1 MRLKVAL
8 MTIFQVP
15 NYGSVLQTFATQA
28 LLAKLGYD
36 CTIINY
42 RYPNEWHY
50 NNGFRR
56 PSFLRSIIK
65 KIANLTGIHRQVLEN
80 KLVNFRRSRL
90 NLSRPYQD
98 LDSLRKDDWSEYSA
112 IISGSDQLWNPIY
125 LKGDSAFMLSF
136 SNRIPK
142 LAIASSFAVKEIP
155 AHLIEKY
162 KRYLSQF
169 SAISVREQNG
179 AEIITNTLSLDTTP
193 KVILDPTLLLSG
205 DEWINE
211 LNISPKPP
219 KERYILMYILSYAF
233 NPYPDAIEIAARLKD
248 QYNCTRIITFS
259 NSNSPEVTELGA
271 ESLYGCSID
280 EFLYYIRHA
289 EVVLTSSFHGTAYA
303 ANFGRP
309 LISLTPSNGDDRQ
322 ITLLRSLAIEKC
334 SVTVGTKNPV
344 LDPEYDVVNEQTKL
358 SEIRRKDLQ
367 WINDNLQTIT
377 SKK

>member
-1 MRLKVAL
+1 MRPKVAL

-28 LLAKLGYD
+28 LLSKLGYD

-50 NNGFRR
+50 NNGFIKSPFWRN
-56 PSFLRSIIK
+56 LIK
-65 KIANLTGIHRQVLEN
+65 KIANLTGIYRQVLEN
-80 KLVNFRRSRL
+80 KLGVFRRTRL
-90 NLSRPYQD
+90 NLSKSYHN
-98 LDSLRKDDWSEYSA
+98 LDSLRQADWEKYSA

-136 SNRIPK
+136 TDTVPK
-142 LAIASSFAVKEIP
+142 ISIASSFAVKDIP
-155 AHLIEKY
+155 PHLIEKY
-162 KRYLSQF
+162 RRYLSRF

-179 AEIITNTLSLDTTP
+179 ADIITKTLSLQTAP
-193 KVILDPTLLLSG
+193 KVILDPTLLLSRE
-205 DEWINE
+205 EWINA
-211 LNISPKPP
+211 LNISQKPP
-219 KERYILMYILSYAF
+219 KDRYILMYILSYAF
-233 NPYPDAIEIAARLKD
+233 NPYPDAIEIAKRLKD
-248 QYNCTRIITFS
+248 RYNCTRIITFS

-271 ESLYGCSID
+271 ESQYGCSIE

-322 ITLLRSLAIEKC
+322 ITLLKSLAIEKC
-334 SVTVGTKNPV
+334 SVTVGSKNPP
-344 LDPEYDVVNEQTKL
+344 LNPEYDIIREQTQL
-358 SEIRRKDLQ
+358 GEIRRKDIR
-367 WINDNLQTIT
+367 WIEDNLQSIT
-377 SKK
+377 S

>member
-65 KIANLTGIHRQVLEN
+65 KIANLTGIHRQILEN

-90 NLSRPYQD
+90 NLSRPYHD

-125 LKGDSAFMLSF
+125 LNGDSAFMLSF

-211 LNISPKPP
+211 LNISSKTP

-344 LDPEYDVVNEQTKL
+344 LDPEYYVVNEQTKL

>member
-1 MRLKVAL
+1 
-8 MTIFQVP
+8 
-15 NYGSVLQTFATQA
+15 
-28 LLAKLGYD
+28 
-36 CTIINY
+36 
-42 RYPNEWHY
+42 
-50 NNGFRR
+50 
-56 PSFLRSIIK
+56 
-65 KIANLTGIHRQVLEN
+65 
-80 KLVNFRRSRL
+80 
-90 NLSRPYQD
+90 
-98 LDSLRKDDWSEYSA
+98 
-112 IISGSDQLWNPIY
+112 
-125 LKGDSAFMLSF
+125 
-136 SNRIPK
+136 
-142 LAIASSFAVKEIP
+142 
-155 AHLIEKY
+155 
-162 KRYLSQF
+162 
-169 SAISVREQNG
+169 
-179 AEIITNTLSLDTTP
+179 
-193 KVILDPTLLLSG
+193 
-205 DEWINE
+205 
-211 LNISPKPP
+211 
-219 KERYILMYILSYAF
+219 MYILSYAF

-344 LDPEYDVVNEQTKL
+344 LDPEYYVVNEQTKL

>member
-1 MRLKVAL
+1 MRPKVAL

-28 LLAKLGYD
+28 LLSKLGYN

-50 NNGFRR
+50 NNGFIKSPFWRN
-56 PSFLRSIIK
+56 LIK
-65 KIANLTGIHRQVLEN
+65 KIANLTGIYRQVLEN
-80 KLVNFRRSRL
+80 KLCVFRRTRL
-90 NLSRPYQD
+90 NLSKSYHN
-98 LDSLRKDDWSEYSA
+98 LDSLRQADWKKYSA

-136 SNRIPK
+136 TDTVPK
-142 LAIASSFAVKEIP
+142 ISIASSFAVKDIP
-155 AHLIEKY
+155 SHLIEKY
-162 KRYLSQF
+162 KRYLSCF

-179 AEIITNTLSLDTTP
+179 ADIITKTLSLQTTP

-205 DEWINE
+205 EEWINA
-211 LNISPKPP
+211 LNISQKPP
-219 KERYILMYILSYAF
+219 KDRYILMYILSYAF
-233 NPYPDAIEIAARLKD
+233 NPYPDAIEIAKRLKD
-248 QYNCTRIITFS
+248 RYNCTRIITFS

-271 ESLYGCSID
+271 ESQYGCSIE

-322 ITLLRSLAIEKC
+322 ITLLKSLAIEKC
-334 SVTVGTKNPV
+334 SVTVGSKNPV
-344 LDPEYDVVNEQTKL
+344 LDPEYDVVSEQTKL

-367 WINDNLQTIT
+367 WINNNLQTIT